1 MKEDPYKILGVSEN
15 APFSEIKAAYRNL
28 AKKYH
33 PDAGGDEEKIL
44 ALNAAWESLRDST
57 NREAYQKQRTSSRKS
72 TNSFKTSKAESSQ
85 QDQAISQWIKIVYTP
100 VDRLMGEI
108 LKPFPQQLKELS
120 ADPYDDELMETFC
133 EYINKSQKKIKKAQ
147 ELYQTIPTP
156 NYAKNFSLNLYHCF
170 SQIQDGIN
178 ELDRYTAGYVEN
190 YLHDG
195 SEMLRKA
202 TAQRL
207 LLKKDKHHLAAF

>member
-15 APFSEIKAAYRNL
+15 APFAEIKAAYRNL

-44 ALNAAWESLRDST
+44 ALNAAWENLRDSI
-57 NREAYQKQRTSSRKS
+57 NRENYKKPKASSRKT
-72 TNSFKTSKAESSQ
+72 TNSFKTSQAKGSQ
-85 QDQAISQWIKIVYTP
+85 QDKAMTLWIKVVYTP

-108 LKPFPQQLKELS
+108 LKPFPRHLKELS
-120 ADPYDDELMETFC
+120 ADPYDDDLMENFC
-133 EYINKSQKKIKKAQ
+133 EYINKSQKKIKKVQ

-156 NYAKNFSLNLYHCF
+156 SCAKNFSLNLYHCF

-195 SEMLRKA
+195 SEMLRQA